1 MEKFETEI
9 IEPEERKP
17 EYNPLDEA
25 VNEKAYTTPNV
36 NTSNVNLNIPIE
48 EPRFAPPPID
58 TKNNVKGDS
67 KHPKP
72 DPINPEMRNLG
83 KKDTEVAASHMAKLI
98 LQGYEWMH
106 DLANKG
112 LKVSERR
119 LNKLQADGE
128 INLNAMIDY
137 DYGKNIRAGDFFIEY
152 NQQIENVLQVS
163 PEFKEEVTPILE
175 KVLAKRGVGMTDE
188 QMLMFMFGKDIA
200 AKSMIFFQ
208 QKAQMNLMIATI
220 KEATTNQYAQAAPA
234 APPPPPP
241 QQQQQQPKPQEPTTK
256 NTTTPAAAHKAEVI
270 AVEPEEYELEPKRQ
284 RGRPKK

>member
-17 EYNPLDEA
+17 VDYNPLDEA
-25 VNEKAYTTPNV
+25 VNEKPYTTPNV
-36 NTSNVNLNIPIE
+36 NTSNVNLNAPIE

-58 TKNNVKGDS
+58 TKKNIRRDEPKA
-67 KHPKP
+67 PKP
-72 DPINPEMRNLG
+72 DPVNPEMRNLG
-83 KKDTEVAASHMAKLI
+83 KKDTEMAASHMAKLI

-112 LKVSERR
+112 LKVSERK

-137 DYGKNIRAGDFFIEY
+137 DYGKKIRAGDFFIEY
-152 NQQIENVLQVS
+152 NQQVANVLQVS

-175 KVLAKRGVGMTDE
+175 KVLAKRGIGMTDE
-188 QMLMFMFGKDIA
+188 QMLMFLFGKDIA

-208 QKAQMNLMIATI
+208 QKAQMNMMIASI
-220 KEATTNQYAQAAPA
+220 KEATTSQYAQA

-241 QQQQQQPKPQEPTTK
+241 SRPQPQPQPQ
-256 NTTTPAAAHKAEVI
+256 PQAEVM
-270 AVEPEEYELEPKRQ
+270 AVEPEEEELEPKKRL
-284 RGRPKK
+284 RGRPRKI